1 MIRTALVFL
10 FVFTASI
17 AYAQMDGAMVMQ
29 GATQETEKPLTMAGG
44 FEKAE
49 QDIQAGK
56 QAKQNDF
63 DFILFEQIRKIG
75 IYKNPLVV
83 KKMYT
88 YYTSI
93 ENSVREEHA
102 QRLEK
107 ISKDDKQAYEKEK
120 RRLDAQTP
128 IRFQP
133 FEDSEEEINAFIN
146 KNPELAMYLIIK
158 NVSTPDYDHMTPE
171 EQKEY
176 INRAKAR
183 YKLHAGYSPEEY
195 LQKYVESKIQKDEKS
210 LKGQT
215 LMDDS
220 AFQGDDYGEKSKEKK

>member
-1 MIRTALVFL
+1 
-10 FVFTASI
+10 
-17 AYAQMDGAMVMQ
+17 
-29 GATQETEKPLTMAGG
+29 
-44 FEKAE
+44 
-49 QDIQAGK
+49 
-56 QAKQNDF
+56 
-63 DFILFEQIRKIG
+63 
-75 IYKNPLVV
+75 
-83 KKMYT
+83 MYT

-102 QRLEK
+102 KRLEK
-107 ISKDDKQAYEKEK
+107 ISKDDKTAYEKEK

-128 IRFQP
+128 MRFQP

-146 KNPELAMYLIIK
+146 KNPELAMYLIMK
-158 NVSTPDYDHMTPE
+158 NVSTPDYNLMTPE

-183 YKLHAGYSPEEY
+183 YKLDAGYSPEEY
-195 LQKYVESKIQKDEKS
+195 LQKYLESKIQKEEKS

-220 AFQGDDYGEKSKEKK
+220 AFQGDDHGEKSKEKK